1 MFSLWAQVEKQYQL
15 RVEFLGPSA
24 KVLGNANL
32 PLKLKNESLSL
43 KVYLQKSGLK
53 EKEEQELISKVDL
66 KETNLQMK
74 VKCQVDEQNQGS
86 KIDLQTID
94 FNVKLELIK
103 ETSTLEL

>member
-1 MFSLWAQVEKQYQL
+1 
-15 RVEFLGPSA
+15 
-24 KVLGNANL
+24 
-32 PLKLKNESLSL
+32 LKLKNESLSL

-103 ETSTLEL
+103 ETSTL